1 VSDSL
6 SIDDTSAPAQPG
18 SALADASNTAVQ
30 AAGPGTLTLT
40 PPAAVAVVPAE
51 QAAAAVRLDPATA
64 ARLDVRATSYIEQI
78 TKLDPQDPAF
88 TARVTDIE
96 KLGDDDI
103 KAAASVSSRLLDR
116 PIAAMKHGG
125 LSEAS
130 AVSNSLQQL
139 RRQVEDLDPARQ
151 GDLLSPHKLLGILP
165 FGDRLRNY
173 FGKYQSSQSHINA
186 IIAALYHGQAEL
198 QKDNADIEAAKANL
212 WAVMDRLRQYIYLG
226 QKLDAALSGRIAAV
240 EATDPDRAKVLK
252 EDMLFSVRQKVQ
264 DLLTQLA
271 VSVQG
276 YLALDVI
283 RRNNLE
289 LIKGVDRATTTTV
302 SALRTAVIVAQALA
316 DQKLVLDQIT
326 ALNTTTSNLIEGTSV
341 LLRQQSGAINDQ
353 AASSTVDL
361 ARLQTAFD
369 NIFATMD
376 EIDAFKLKAL
386 DNMAKTVE
394 ALSTGVQKS
403 QAYIDRVRA
412 QDQAPSTPEQ
422 G

>member
-1 VSDSL
+1 MSDSL
-6 SIDDTSAPAQPG
+6 NIDDTAAPAQPG
-18 SALADASNTAVQ
+18 SALSDASDAIAET
-30 AAGPGTLTLT
+30 AGPGTLTLT
-40 PPAAVAVVPAE
+40 PPGAVAVVPVE
-51 QAAAAVRLDPATA
+51 QAATAVKLDPATV
-64 ARLDVRATSYIEQI
+64 ARLDGMAASYIDQV

-88 TARVTDIE
+88 TARVADIE
-96 KLGDDDI
+96 KLGDEDI
-103 KAAASVSSRLLDR
+103 KASASVSSRLLDK
-116 PIAAMKHGG
+116 PIAAMQQGG

-130 AVSNSLQQL
+130 AVSKSLQQL
-139 RRQVEDLDPARQ
+139 RRQVEDLDPAHQ

-165 FGDRLRNY
+165 FGDRLRSY

-186 IIAALYHGQAEL
+186 IITALYHGQAEL
-198 QKDNADIEAAKANL
+198 QKDNADIEQAKANL

-226 QKLDAALSGRIAAV
+226 QKLDAALTARIAVV
-240 EATDPDRAKVLK
+240 ETADPDRARVLR

-326 ALNTTTSNLIEGTSV
+326 ALNTTTSSLIESTSV

-361 ARLQTAFD
+361 AKLQAAFD

-386 DNMAKTVE
+386 DSMAKTVD
-394 ALSTGVQKS
+394 ALSIEVQKS
-403 QAYIDRVRA
+403 QAYIDRVGVQNR
-412 QDQAPSTPEQ
+412 APS
-422 G
+422 